1 MFDDLRQ
8 LTDDEPLFDSPKA
21 EEPFKAEAPVARARR
36 GYFLGM
42 TPGQRFMLSLLLL
55 GTVVVLGLM
64 CLMVTGKV
72 FIF

>member
-8 LTDDEPLFDSPKA
+8 LTDDEPLFDSPK
-21 EEPFKAEAPVARARR
+21 EESFEVEPEAPRPQR

-42 TPGQRFMLSLLLL
+42 TPAQRFMLSLLLL

-64 CLMVTGKV
+64 CLMLTEKV